1 MDSAEE
7 DDIYNMSLGRE
18 IMQAVKRN
26 DPLRPQTRNSLNT
39 RDSSTASEY
48 SGNGQEDDIDDYI
61 NEALEEDDDSYQEN
75 ITPVNKIYLAN
86 SYLWEANFRVCF
98 HFTVAA

>member
-26 DPLRPQTRNSLNT
+26 DPLRPSTRNSHPLNNSNN

-48 SGNGQEDDIDDYI
+48 SANYQGDDIDDYI
-61 NEALEEDDDSYQEN
+61 NEALEEDEDSYQEN
-75 ITPVNKIYLAN
+75 ISPV
-86 SYLWEANFRVCF
+86 R
-98 HFTVAA
+98 

>member
-26 DPLRPQTRNSLNT
+26 DPLRPQTRNSHNNSNN

-48 SGNGQEDDIDDYI
+48 STNNQGDDIDDYI
-61 NEALEEDDDSYQEN
+61 NEALDDEDESYQEN
-75 ITPVNKIYLAN
+75 VTPVKATL
-86 SYLWEANFRVCF
+86 LTVRVI
-98 HFTVAA
+98 

>member
-7 DDIYNMSLGRE
+7 DDICNMSLGRE

-26 DPLRPQTRNSLNT
+26 DPLRPPTRNTHLLNNSNN

-48 SGNGQEDDIDDYI
+48 SANYQGDDIDDYI
-61 NEALEEDDDSYQEN
+61 NEALEEDDDSFQEN
-75 ITPVNKIYLAN
+75 ITPKVRCSTFSVIQK
-86 SYLWEANFRVCF
+86 
-98 HFTVAA
+98 